1 MSMEAVSGVL
11 RDTLM
16 TTLIVA
22 GPMMLI
28 SLVIGLAISIVQA
41 ATQINEQTLT
51 FIPKLV
57 GVLGLFGIL
66 FPWIMREVV
75 GLATRL
81 MDIAAQQGGP

>member
-1 MSMEAVSGVL
+1 MTMEAVSGVL
-11 RDTLM
+11 RDTLL

-22 GPMMLI
+22 GPMMAI
-28 SLVIGLAISIVQA
+28 SLVIGLTISVLQA

-66 FPWIMREVV
+66 FPWLMTEII
-75 GLATRL
+75 GLASRL
-81 MDIAAQQGGP
+81 MEIAAQQGGP